1 MGSRQV
7 PDNVWGFPTAFATQ
21 SSDRKNR
28 LGLRRFLT
36 TDFPVLK
43 NPLMFLMILKRQKTT
58 KRAIHRLA
66 GESLIVMRAG
76 AVTVLDA

>member
-1 MGSRQV
+1 
-7 PDNVWGFPTAFATQ
+7 
-21 SSDRKNR
+21 
-28 LGLRRFLT
+28 
-36 TDFPVLK
+36 
-43 NPLMFLMILKRQKTT
+43 MILKSKKTT